1 MGAQFQVR
9 QTTNK
14 AQVYQHLIKNTT
26 IATIKTAQLRKDTPI
41 MDIMWAIEKLTTTV
55 EVEDQLQE
63 AFIVTT
69 TAYKHNH
76 IFQTLRKNHCRIST
90 GETKWLWNSFKNFQ
104 EFRGR
109 MTIPTGSVETYQIKY
124 KKCPRFQK

>member
-1 MGAQFQVR
+1 
-9 QTTNK
+9 
-14 AQVYQHLIKNTT
+14 
-26 IATIKTAQLRKDTPI
+26 

-76 IFQTLRKNHCRIST
+76 IFQTLHKNS
-90 GETKWLWNSFKNFQ
+90 
-104 EFRGR
+104 
-109 MTIPTGSVETYQIKY
+109 
-124 KKCPRFQK
+124 